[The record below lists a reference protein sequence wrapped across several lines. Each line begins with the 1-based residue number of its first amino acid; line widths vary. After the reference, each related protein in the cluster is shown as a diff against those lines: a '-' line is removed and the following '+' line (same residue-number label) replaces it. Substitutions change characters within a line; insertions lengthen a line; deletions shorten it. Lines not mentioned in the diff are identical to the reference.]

1 VPEEDPGLRQSFG
14 SIADGYDRFRPGPP
28 EEAVQ
33 WALDPFAEPERQVIR
48 WTRLMAKE
56 DLVGMAGTYSAII
69 TMPVVERDEYLSS
82 MSHYL
87 ETHEVPISQGSVE
100 VPTRCVCW
108 RTTRR

>member
-69 TMPVVERDEYLSS
+69 TMPVVERDLGRGADAMCLLAHDPS
-82 MSHYL
+82 L
-87 ETHEVPISQGSVE
+87 NAARRGVE
-100 VPTRCVCW
+100 EAQRSGC
-108 RTTRR
+108 